1 MARTSKAVLGGF
13 ALSISTNLARSTVRQ
28 LIELG
33 IEDAVLSPGSRNA
46 PLSIALYQAEQKG
59 LIRLHVRIDER
70 GAAFFALG
78 ITKATGKY
86 VPVIC
91 TSGTAVAN
99 YYPAVLEAH
108 HSDSNLLLLTAD
120 RPARLRKT
128 GSNQT
133 TLQGKIFGEF
143 VRHSLDTAS
152 PIDLPHLLNGSGP
165 VHINL
170 QFDEPLLPEDSLDW
184 LAGIHH
190 KELAPTPTHKI
201 QIDVTSKRNI
211 VIVGHDRAGF
221 SENEIEKLAR
231 DLGAPL
237 IAEDPLRFKDAI
249 AHSPIVLSDE
259 RVRVELK
266 PELAVVI
273 GRTTLS
279 RSTNAY
285 LLLAEKTLVIDPRV
299 KQIDTA
305 RTADETL
312 EIIPSVKN
320 KVEIDQDWF
329 EKWRK
334 YEALAKKALSKYPEW
349 AEGAL
354 ASLVAADLENDSAL
368 FVASSRPIRDL
379 EAFAD
384 PRADVVTYA
393 NRGLAGID
401 GNISTAMG
409 IATHHDETFAIL
421 GDLAFL
427 HDISALSNPTK
438 DVLTII
444 VVDNNGGGIFS
455 TLPQQGVEGFE
466 KIFGTPH
473 GRDLAKIAS
482 GFGISNE
489 VVTSA
494 KELHIALQR
503 VHPTL
508 HVIVAKMPSREENA
522 ESIKS
527 AIKRYKD
534 LVVL

>member
-1 MARTSKAVLGGF
+1 M
-13 ALSISTNLARSTVRQ
+13 SISTNLARNIVRQ

-108 HSDSNLLLLTAD
+108 HSDNNLLLLTAD

-133 TLQGKIFGEF
+133 TLQGKIFGDF
-143 VRHSLDTAS
+143 VRHSFDSAS
-152 PIDLPHLLNGSGP
+152 SIDIAHLLNGSGP
-165 VHINL
+165 VHLNL
-170 QFDEPLLPEDSLDW
+170 QFDEPLLPEESLDW

-190 KELAPTPTHKI
+190 RELEPTPTHKT

-221 SENEIEKLAR
+221 PESEIEKLAR

-259 RVRVELK
+259 RVRNELK
-266 PELAVVI
+266 PELAIVI

-285 LLLAEKTLVIDPRV
+285 LQVAEKTLVIDPRV
-299 KQIDTA
+299 KAIDTA
-305 RTADETL
+305 RTADEIL
-312 EIIPSVKN
+312 EVIPSIKN
-320 KVEIDQDWF
+320 NVETDQDWF
-329 EKWRK
+329 DRWRK
-334 YEALAKKALSKYPEW
+334 HEALAKEALSTYPEW
-349 AEGAL
+349 SEGAL

-368 FVASSRPIRDL
+368 FVASSRPIRDI
-379 EAFAD
+379 EAFAS
-384 PRADVVTYA
+384 PRADVTTYA

-427 HDISALSNPTK
+427 HDVSALSNPTN

-473 GRDLAKIAS
+473 NRDLAKIAS

-494 KELHIALQR
+494 KELHIALQGI
-503 VHPTL
+503 HPTL
-508 HVIVAKMPSREENA
+508 HVIVAKMPERIVNAVRIQGVFQEFSR
-522 ESIKS
+522 
-527 AIKRYKD
+527 
-534 LVVL
+534 LVSSHEA

>member
-1 MARTSKAVLGGF
+1 M
-13 ALSISTNLARSTVRQ
+13 SISTNLARSTVRQ
-28 LIELG
+28 LIEVG

-86 VPVIC
+86 VPVVC

-108 HSDSNLLLLTAD
+108 HSDNNLLLLTAD

-133 TLQGKIFGEF
+133 TLQANIFGEF
-143 VRHSLDTAS
+143 VRHNIDTAA
-152 PIDLPHLLNGSGP
+152 PVDLEHLLNGSGP
-165 VHINL
+165 VHLNL
-170 QFDEPLLPEDSLDW
+170 QFDVPLLPEDSHDW
-184 LAGIHH
+184 LEGIHH
-190 KELAPTPTHKI
+190 RELKPEPVH
-201 QIDVTSKRNI
+201 TSHIEVATTRNI

-221 SENEIEKLAR
+221 SEREIEKLAR

-237 IAEDPLRFKDAI
+237 ITEDPLRFKGAL
-249 AHSPIVLSDE
+249 AHAPILLSDE
-259 RVRVELK
+259 RVRKELT
-266 PELAVVI
+266 PELAVII

-279 RSTNAY
+279 RSTSAY
-285 LLLAEKTLVIDPRV
+285 IDLAQKTLVIDPRA
-299 KQIDTA
+299 KRIDSA
-305 RTADETL
+305 RGADEIL
-312 EIIPSVKN
+312 AVMPAVKIRVN
-320 KVEIDQDWF
+320 SDRNWLQAWNSF
-329 EKWRK
+329 ESLAK
-334 YEALAKKALSKYPEW
+334 EALSNYPEW
-349 AEGAL
+349 SEGAL

-368 FVASSRPIRDL
+368 FVSSSRPIRDL
-379 EAFAD
+379 EAFAT
-384 PRADVVTYA
+384 PRADVTTYA

-401 GNISTAMG
+401 GSISTAMG
-409 IATHHDETFAIL
+409 IATHHDETFAII

-455 TLPQQGVEGFE
+455 TLPQQGVAGFE

-473 GRDLAKIAS
+473 DRDIAKIVS

-503 VHPTL
+503 IHPNI
-508 HVIVAKMPSREENA
+508 HVIVAKMPARTENSKMLSRLQSKF
-522 ESIKS
+522 SIEVKNLNG
-527 AIKRYKD
+527 IGIET
-534 LVVL
+534 